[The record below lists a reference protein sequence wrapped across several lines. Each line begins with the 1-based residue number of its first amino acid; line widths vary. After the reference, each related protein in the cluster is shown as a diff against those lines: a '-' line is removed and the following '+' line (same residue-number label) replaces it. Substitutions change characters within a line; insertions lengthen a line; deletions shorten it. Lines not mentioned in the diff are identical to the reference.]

1 MSGKP
6 VNTGIGEE
14 GARMAK
20 FYYGTLKLDGD
31 PAALK
36 KLVDHLERLAE
47 CCAASGAVSLD
58 YLPAIFED
66 YPEEQHVFCAGWDA
80 SDIENGH
87 LVLRTRSHYDYGDN
101 FAAIL
106 CRSLGLSGRLRVED
120 DEGNPDTFEFSFDED
135 VPICNWRE
143 LN

>member
-1 MSGKP
+1 
-6 VNTGIGEE
+6 
-14 GARMAK
+14 MAK
-20 FYYGTLKLDGD
+20 FYYGTLKLDGN
-31 PAALK
+31 PVALK

-106 CRSLGLSGRLRVED
+106 CRSLGLSGKLRVED

>member
-1 MSGKP
+1 
-6 VNTGIGEE
+6 
-14 GARMAK
+14 MAK
-20 FYYGTLKLDGD
+20 FYYGILKLNGD
-31 PAALK
+31 SAALK
-36 KLVDHLERLAE
+36 ELVSHLERLAE
-47 CCAASGAVSLD
+47 CCAASGAVSFD
-58 YLPAIFED
+58 YLPAVFED

-106 CRSLGLSGRLRVED
+106 CRSLGLSGRLRVEY

-135 VPICNWRE
+135 VPICNWRV
-143 LN
+143 LQ